1 VVSSHC
7 LLLEWHL
14 VLVDGVA
21 LMGRN
26 FNLHTLVIFFHINR
40 LLNGSHYTNCMI
52 LLEIHL
58 NMFFQEIKIRI
69 DEIKELWPDSHKKM
83 KVALNNIN
91 SIQLRNKLNLAYILE
106 S

>member
-1 VVSSHC
+1 MVSNHW

-21 LMGRN
+21 LMGAN
-26 FNLHTLVIFFHINR
+26 FNLHILVIFSHINR

-58 NMFFQEIKIRI
+58 NMFFF
-69 DEIKELWPDSHKKM
+69 KKS
-83 KVALNNIN
+83 KYVLT
-91 SIQLRNKLNLAYILE
+91 K
-106 S
+106 